1 MKMLVLR
8 SCSDI
13 NNTLQVKISEKTHTE
28 LCNFFISN
36 VDIKNLIID
45 DMCKVSVGFKPILI
59 SRRATCNILQWTE
72 TLIEPDDFVVVDF

>member
-1 MKMLVLR
+1 MKTLVLR

-13 NNTLQVKISEKTHTE
+13 NNTLQVKISEKAHTD
-28 LCNFFISN
+28 LCKFFISN

-45 DMCKVSVGFKPILI
+45 DMCKVSVGFKPILL
-59 SRRATCNILQWTE
+59 SHRTTCNILQWIG